1 MFQNNMAQRFKMTGF
16 VFNIFIIMI
25 QYIIIIN
32 SSDKINIMKQHIGK
46 IDENKTNYNFEDR
59 FDKFDNFVI
68 KMVIKTVDY
77 IHNKIT
83 EQPTI
88 NQINPSIVNPPPTIV
103 SPPPT
108 DPPPTIVS
116 PPPTDP
122 SPTIVSPPPTD
133 PPPPTINPPPPTNNF
148 NKITHLIPHYDY
160 DNLDHNEILHNGW
173 CPLCACKNSKSD
185 LCKGISSIMYSLI
198 INFEGVCSLCPAQYL
213 IDVEEH
219 INMDS
224 AFISKDLKDVSK
236 SSLFNAV
243 GYLKP
248 NCNEVFTQSFYKE
261 LKSSAIYTE
270 MIGCINNPN
279 SNYHNLL
286 KTRTTLNIDINIK
299 SMFVIR
305 WFLLSYGIIPFSIDF
320 FEILHDIIYKD
331 RKLLMFA
338 IDGKLLN
345 LFN

>member
-1 MFQNNMAQRFKMTGF
+1 MFQNNMVPNNMAQRFKITGF

-59 FDKFDNFVI
+59 FDKFDNLII
-68 KMVIKTVDY
+68 KMVIKSVDY

-88 NQINPSIVNPPPTIV
+88 NPLPTNPLPTNPPPTV
-103 SPPPT
+103 NPLPTVNAPPT
-108 DPPPTIVS
+108 L
-116 PPPTDP
+116 
-122 SPTIVSPPPTD
+122 
-133 PPPPTINPPPPTNNF
+133 NPLPTNNF
-148 NKITHLIPHYDY
+148 NKITHLIPHYD
-160 DNLDHNEILHNGW
+160 NNSVHNEILHNGW

-198 INFEGVCSLCPAQYL
+198 INFDGVCSLCPAQYL

-219 INMDS
+219 ILADS
-224 AFISKDLKDVSK
+224 AFLNKNLDKNKLSGLLNVYYNQGQLSCEDV
-236 SSLFNAV
+236 FR
-243 GYLKP
+243 
-248 NCNEVFTQSFYKE
+248 QSFYKE

-279 SNYHNLL
+279 SNYYAFANSNYYASAINNVMTEL
-286 KTRTTLNIDINIK
+286 KSL
-299 SMFVIR
+299 FVIR
-305 WFLLSYGIIPFSIDF
+305 WFWLENDNKVNYVF
-320 FEILHDIIYKD
+320 
-331 RKLLMFA
+331 RKLLSLSVSLSEDQSDKLRKFLFTQVLLLS
-338 IDGKLLN
+338 IDGKILTSPKLD
-345 LFN
+345 